1 MTAAPPPYPRSNHK
15 AVLADVLSPAGLTI
29 ADVGCGDG
37 AMVRLLTREG
47 ARVIGIEVSESQL
60 ARARAAERVGDEEYR
75 IGSGEA
81 LPFADGTLDA
91 LLYFNSFHH
100 LPEAAMAPALTE
112 AIRVLKP
119 AGRLPVGRLIVI
131 EPLAEGAYF
140 EMLRPLEDE
149 TAVRAAAYRLLQSP
163 PPGLRPEREM
173 TYLSTVRHKDCDGFL
188 ARVVA
193 ADPARRER
201 LPALE
206 AELRGRFAEAARVVA
221 TGFEFDQPMR
231 LNLLVRAR

>member
-1 MTAAPPPYPRSNHK
+1 MIAVPTTYPPSGHK
-15 AVLADVLSPAGLTI
+15 AVLAEVLSPEGLTI

-37 AMVRLLTREG
+37 AMVRHLAREG
-47 ARVIGIEVSESQL
+47 ARVIGIEPNEPQL
-60 ARARAAERVGDEEYR
+60 VRARAAERAGDEEYR
-75 IGSGEA
+75 VASGEA
-81 LPFADGTLDA
+81 LPFADKTLDA

-100 LPEAAMAPALTE
+100 LPPAAMAQALRE
-112 AIRVLKP
+112 AVRVLKP
-119 AGRLPVGRLIVI
+119 GGRLIVI

-149 TAVRAAAYRLLQSP
+149 TAVRAAAYRLLRNP
-163 PPGLRPEREM
+163 PFGLRPEREM
-173 TYLSTVRHKDCDGFL
+173 FYLNTVRHKDCDGFL
-188 ARVVA
+188 AQAVA

-206 AELRGRFAEAARVVA
+206 AELRSRFADAARVVE

-231 LNLLVRAR
+231 LNLLVRER